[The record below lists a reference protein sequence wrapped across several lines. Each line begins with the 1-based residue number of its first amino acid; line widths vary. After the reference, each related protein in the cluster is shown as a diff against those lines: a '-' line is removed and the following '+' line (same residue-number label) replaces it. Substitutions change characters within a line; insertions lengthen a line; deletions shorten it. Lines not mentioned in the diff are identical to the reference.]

1 MITLRAEYIDEFIIE
16 FQENKG
22 IKFET
27 PLFISE
33 SKEQMEYSYPFVN
46 NILAPKIVKL
56 FNLSIALFTTIS
68 IETQTGCNLTC
79 SFCPVNKLVDKRI
92 FTQLEFQVLE
102 KIALELN
109 VLCFNGTVN
118 LYVNNEPLMDKR
130 ISDIIFLFR
139 KHLPLNKI
147 KILTNGTL
155 LTNEKI
161 HTLFQN
167 GLSELSIDNYTDGKK
182 LITPIKKLINNS
194 MEFINY
200 DIRISMRKIND
211 NLTNRAGTSPNV
223 SPLRN
228 PIKQFCAFPFL
239 DFTISAFGKSIIC
252 NLDTTDAEIMGD
264 VKNDTILNIWT
275 NSKYSKYREFLKFLK
290 RQSINICSKCDYD
303 GFRSFENINRK
314 DIKY

>member
-1 MITLRAEYIDEFIIE
+1 MITLRAEYIDDFIIE
-16 FQENKG
+16 FKENNG

-46 NILAPKIVKL
+46 NILAPEIIES
-56 FNLSIALFTTIS
+56 FTSTIPLFTTIS

-92 FTQLEFQVLE
+92 FTQLDFKVLE
-102 KIALELN
+102 KIAIELN
-109 VLCFNGTVN
+109 LLSFNGTIN

-161 HTLFQN
+161 HNLFYN

-182 LITPIKKLINNS
+182 LITPIRELINNS
-194 MEFINY
+194 MEFINN

-223 SPLRN
+223 LPLKN
-228 PIKQFCAFPFL
+228 SLMQFCAFPFL

-252 NLDTTDAEIMGD
+252 NLDTKDAEVMGD
-264 VKNDTILNIWT
+264 VKNDTILSIWT

-290 RQSINICSKCDYD
+290 RQNINICSKCDYD
-303 GFRSFENINRK
+303 GFRTFESINRK